1 MINLSLLDILF
12 IFCEEHRNLRDITA
26 EVMRCDDNGLLKE
39 LCIGRKFGKI
49 SHNLQPL
56 KKNRD
61 VGYLLL
67 RALTPYRHAADLII
81 Y

>member
-26 EVMRCDDNGLLKE
+26 EVMSCDDNGLLSVWEESLENKSKPSTVKE
-39 LCIGRKFGKI
+39 ESRRWLPVVAR
-49 SHNLQPL
+49 S
-56 KKNRD
+56 
-61 VGYLLL
+61 
-67 RALTPYRHAADLII
+67 TPYRHAADLII